1 MKKIFLFFLVLLTVF
16 QMKATGQSGDIIYL
30 EGEEWVLMAKPIAQ
44 DSLLRER
51 VWEFLPENRTF
62 STNNWSGYTAFWEVS
77 DGYIYLRRM
86 EVAVY
91 DKVRKKRSTMVYEA
105 NDLQELFASYFKEG
119 KIQATWFSGELRAGK
134 GKVVKYVHDG
144 FERNMETEC
153 VLTILNGKVL
163 NTKTYHN
170 NRKDGLDFI
179 KAKEEMVSRF
189 PWEQFPEYRG
199 QRIIFRIRNCQL
211 TADGHFVDCDVHSIH
226 LRSLQEDRINDE
238 NNHLALAF
246 KETLKSI
253 YPWEVFFINGKYT
266 NGHRDWF
273 IPLQEK
279 DINTLPDKK
288 DSALGTTAGK

>member
-1 MKKIFLFFLVLLTVF
+1 MLMKKIFLFFLMLLTVF
-16 QMKATGQSGDIIYL
+16 KMKATGQSGDVIYL

-134 GKVVKYVHDG
+134 GNVVRYVHTG
-144 FERNMETEC
+144 FERNMETER
-153 VLTILNGKVL
+153 VLTVLNGKVL
-163 NTKTYHN
+163 NTKTYTY
-170 NRKDGLDFI
+170 RKDG
-179 KAKEEMVSRF
+179 
-189 PWEQFPEYRG
+189 
-199 QRIIFRIRNCQL
+199 
-211 TADGHFVDCDVHSIH
+211 
-226 LRSLQEDRINDE
+226 
-238 NNHLALAF
+238 
-246 KETLKSI
+246 
-253 YPWEVFFINGKYT
+253 
-266 NGHRDWF
+266 
-273 IPLQEK
+273 
-279 DINTLPDKK
+279 PD
-288 DSALGTTAGK
+288 L